1 MIEKIG
7 QGLKYPPLKSEV
19 NKKLPEYLFWERKNS
34 FDTTDICMFSIK
46 DSSKYGTMTCIK
58 TKPPEKEIKTPYIY
72 VLTLKTNPKR
82 QGLGTKML
90 DYVQNFSKRN
100 GCEGRFY
107 LNADARFAPKEAPH
121 IFYRKYGMNT
131 GFPEKD
137 KKLDTFI
144 KEGTNGTLKEL
155 PYMRMYYPPIPS
167 LEPSNPKQQKNFFS
181 RLLTKILGDF

>member
-7 QGLKYPPLKSEV
+7 QGLKYPPLKSNI
-19 NKKLPEYLFWERKNS
+19 NKKLPEYLFWEHKNC
-34 FDTTDICMFSIK
+34 FDTTDICMFSTK
-46 DSSKYGTMTCIK
+46 DSSKYGKMTCIE
-58 TKPPEKEIKTPYIY
+58 TTPPEKEIKKPYIY
-72 VLTLKTNPKR
+72 VLTLETNSKR

-131 GFPEKD
+131 GIPEKD
-137 KKLDTFI
+137 KKLDMFI
-144 KEGTNGTLKEL
+144 KEGKNGTLKEF
-155 PYMRMYYPPIPS
+155 PYTRMYYPPIPP
-167 LEPSNPKQQKNFFS
+167 LENTNPKQENKSFF
-181 RLLTKILGDF
+181 KILKDLF